1 MTEREAGAVAG
12 KTMPEIQIEKQL
24 FRLLKNPDLL
34 EVLVV
39 LIERRASP
47 SELAATLRKKL
58 PKMIYCVEQ
67 LEGMNMIELVDT
79 ETRRGYTA
87 HVYRAVLRPIWK
99 SEEWAALTQNE
110 REKYS
115 SWAIQL
121 FLRDV
126 AIAWAGGTFQARVD
140 SHTSRSPLRVDAQG
154 WSDINRIQDEAL
166 AAIHEVEVESDKRR
180 GKAGDDTELILVRAA
195 MFCIEMP
202 QFSEPLT

>member
-1 MTEREAGAVAG
+1 MTEGETGAVAG
-12 KTMPEIQIEKQL
+12 KAMPEIQIEKQL
-24 FRLLKNPDLL
+24 YRLLKNPDLL

-47 SELAATLRKKL
+47 SELVGVLEKKL

-67 LEGMNMIELVDT
+67 LEKMKMIELVDT
-79 ETRRGYTA
+79 ERRRGQMA
-87 HVYRAVLRPIWK
+87 HVYRAVMRPIWK
-99 SEEWAALTQNE
+99 DEEWAELSQEE
-110 REKYS
+110 RESYS

-140 SHTSRSPLRVDAQG
+140 SHTSRSPLRVDEQG
-154 WSDINRIQDEAL
+154 WSDINRIQNEAL
-166 AAIHEVEVESDKRR
+166 AAFNEVEVESDKRR
-180 GKAGDDTELILVRAA
+180 SKAGDDADLILVRAA

-202 QFSEPLT
+202 SSLEPPK